1 MVEVADVVAM
11 SGETRWHQPVMTR
24 EVLELLAPRP
34 GATFV
39 DATVGGGGHSLSLL
53 PHLLPS
59 GRVIA
64 VDRDPHALEIAKK
77 RLIEFEPHVT
87 FVHDNYRHL
96 AAGLRALHV
105 PSVDG
110 IVLDLGMSSLQVD
123 TAERGF
129 SFLQDGPLDM
139 RMDPTQEITAAAIVG
154 ESSME
159 ELATLF
165 ATLGEERF
173 ARPIARR
180 IVEARRAQPF
190 TTTMQLAELIR
201 QAVPP
206 RARYGRLHPAT
217 RVFQALRMA
226 VNDELGALEA
236 LLADLPGLLAPG
248 GRAVVLTFHSLEDRL
263 VKRAFL
269 AGSAQGLWRILTKKP
284 LRPSEDEVE
293 RNPRA
298 RSAKVRGVQRRDGR

>member
-1 MVEVADVVAM
+1 M

-190 TTTMQLAELIR
+190 TTTMQLAEMIR

>member
-1 MVEVADVVAM
+1 M